1 MFINK
6 PKFKDLLKKKEV
18 REGKEANLEKG
29 DFLALIMAAFSVF
42 VPVILLFCAV
52 LGISGSFFCIFIK
65 SLKTKAQVSAN
76 ICRALCFFCIGF
88 L

>member
-42 VPVILLFCAV
+42 VPVILLFCA
-52 LGISGSFFCIFIK
+52 
-65 SLKTKAQVSAN
+65 
-76 ICRALCFFCIGF
+76 R
-88 L
+88 

>member
-29 DFLALIMAAFSVF
+29 DFLALIMAAFCSVPYS
-42 VPVILLFCAV
+42 VYLSA
-52 LGISGSFFCIFIK
+52 SFFCIFTK

>member
-52 LGISGSFFCIFIK
+52 LGIFI
-65 SLKTKAQVSAN
+65 
-76 ICRALCFFCIGF
+76 
-88 L
+88 

>member
-29 DFLALIMAAFSVF
+29 DFLALIMAAFSVLCRTRYIYLALSS
-42 VPVILLFCAV
+42 VY
-52 LGISGSFFCIFIK
+52 
-65 SLKTKAQVSAN
+65 SLS
-76 ICRALCFFCIGF
+76 R
-88 L
+88 

>member
-29 DFLALIMAAFSVF
+29 DFLALDVY
-42 VPVILLFCAV
+42 
-52 LGISGSFFCIFIK
+52 K
-65 SLKTKAQVSAN
+65 RQVSALPVYGN
-76 ICRALCFFCIGF
+76 TYFDFYNKKIKNLKTRCV
-88 L
+88 

>member
-52 LGISGSFFCIFIK
+52 LGIFM
-65 SLKTKAQVSAN
+65 TVS
-76 ICRALCFFCIGF
+76 RRK
-88 L
+88 

>member
-6 PKFKDLLKKKEV
+6 TKFKDLLKKKEV

-52 LGISGSFFCIFIK
+52 LGIFIW
-65 SLKTKAQVSAN
+65 L
-76 ICRALCFFCIGF
+76 F
-88 L
+88 LLYIH

>member
-18 REGKEANLEKG
+18 REGKEANL
-29 DFLALIMAAFSVF
+29 IMAAFSVF

-52 LGISGSFFCIFIK
+52 LGIFIW
-65 SLKTKAQVSAN
+65 L
-76 ICRALCFFCIGF
+76 F
-88 L
+88 LLYIH